1 MEDRTARESGELSP
15 HEREGLRSLSEVNLY
30 SRREE
35 DRIAN
40 SLRERGLLR
49 RTPSLGWDRFVKVTA
64 AAAALIV
71 SFYLGAQFG
80 GRSGSESVP
89 VVNPTEDRQD
99 SLAPSSDYFLTKS
112 SGDDRYLFP
121 YYRDE
126 PDHPA
131 DEAATL
137 AKQMDRRYEYPAAG
151 R

>member
-1 MEDRTARESGELSP
+1 MEEMNREAKNDLTPCEKQA
-15 HEREGLRSLSEVNLY
+15 LRSLGTVDLY

-35 DRIAN
+35 DRVAR
-40 SLRERGLLR
+40 SLREQGLLR
-49 RTPSLGWDRFVKVTA
+49 RTPSLGWNRFVKLTA

-89 VVNPTEDRQD
+89 VVNPAEDRQD
-99 SLAPSSDYFLTKS
+99 SLAPSSDILLTKS
-112 SGDDRYLFP
+112 TTGQDRVLFP

-131 DEAATL
+131 AETAIL
-137 AKQMDRRYEYPAAG
+137 AKEIDR
-151 R
+151 

>member
-1 MEDRTARESGELSP
+1 MNREPKNDLTQSEKQA
-15 HEREGLRSLSEVNLY
+15 LRSLGTVDLY

-35 DRIAN
+35 DRVAR
-40 SLRERGLLR
+40 SLREQGLLR
-49 RTPSLGWDRFVKVTA
+49 RTPSLGWNRFARLTA

-99 SLAPSSDYFLTKS
+99 SLAPSADILLTKS
-112 SGDDRYLFP
+112 SGRDRVLFP

-131 DEAATL
+131 AESAIL
-137 AKQMDRRYEYPAAG
+137 AKEIDR
-151 R
+151 

>member
-1 MEDRTARESGELSP
+1 MEENNREAKNDLTPSEKKA
-15 HEREGLRSLSEVNLY
+15 LRSLGDVGLY

-35 DRIAN
+35 DRVTS
-40 SLRERGLLR
+40 SLREQGLLR
-49 RTPSLGWDRFVKVTA
+49 RTPSLGWNRFVRLTA

-99 SLAPSSDYFLTKS
+99 TLAGFSDLLLTKS
-112 SGDDRYLFP
+112 AGQDRALFP

-131 DEAATL
+131 AETAIL
-137 AKQMDRRYEYPAAG
+137 AKGIDR
-151 R
+151 